1 MLDFDIEMRD
11 YAQGLGGH
19 YYRYCDDMLFI
30 VPTKYNKTLAGDV
43 AKRIKNLKV
52 DLNTKK
58 TEIRD
63 FIYKDSTLVANMP
76 LQYLGFIFDGSNIF
90 LRSSSLARY
99 SERMKRGVR
108 LAKATMDSKNRVREN
123 KGETLK
129 PLFKKKL
136 YARYSHIG
144 RRNFLT
150 YGYRAAKIM
159 NSKAIKRQLKP
170 LQKRLENEI
179 LK

>member
-1 MLDFDIEMRD
+1 SALLSNIYMLDFDIEMRD
-11 YAQGLGGH
+11 YAQERGGH

-43 AKRIKNLKV
+43 AQRIKHLKV
-52 DLNTKK
+52 ELNTKK

-76 LQYLGFIFDGSNIF
+76 LQYLGFIFDGSNIL

-108 LAKATMDSKNRVREN
+108 LAK
-123 KGETLK
+123 
-129 PLFKKKL
+129 
-136 YARYSHIG
+136 
-144 RRNFLT
+144 
-150 YGYRAAKIM
+150 
-159 NSKAIKRQLKP
+159 
-170 LQKRLENEI
+170 
-179 LK
+179 

>member
-11 YAQGLGGH
+11 YAQERGGH

-43 AKRIKNLKV
+43 AQRIKHLKV
-52 DLNTKK
+52 ELNTKK

-76 LQYLGFIFDGSNIF
+76 LQYLGFIFDGSNIL

-108 LAKATMDSKNRVREN
+108 LAKATMDSKNRIREN
-123 KGETLK
+123 KGEAL
-129 PLFKKKL
+129 KL
-136 YARYSHIG
+136 YLRKNYMPDIHILEEG
-144 RRNFLT
+144 IFDLWLSRREDHEFESYKKT
-150 YGYRAAKIM
+150 VKTIAEKIG
-159 NSKAIKRQLKP
+159 K
-170 LQKRLENEI
+170 
-179 LK
+179 

>member
-1 MLDFDIEMRD
+1 SKNNPKYNRRKICTPVDFRNKIRKNGLIIVNNSQKGIPQGSPISALLSNIYMLDFDIEMRD
-11 YAQGLGGH
+11 YAQERGGH

-43 AKRIKNLKV
+43 AQRIKHLKV
-52 DLNTKK
+52 ELNTKK

-76 LQYLGFIFDGSNIF
+76 LQYLGFIFDGSNIL

-108 LAKATMDSKNRVREN
+108 L
-123 KGETLK
+123 
-129 PLFKKKL
+129 
-136 YARYSHIG
+136 
-144 RRNFLT
+144 
-150 YGYRAAKIM
+150 
-159 NSKAIKRQLKP
+159 
-170 LQKRLENEI
+170 
-179 LK
+179 

>member
-1 MLDFDIEMRD
+1 MLDFDVAMKK
-11 YAQGLGGH
+11 YAKERSG
-19 YYRYCDDMLFI
+19 YYFRYCDDMLFI
-30 VPTKYNKTLAGDV
+30 IPTKYKNDLAGDV
-43 AKRIKNLKV
+43 VKSIKHLKV
-52 DLNTKK
+52 DINPKK

-63 FIYKDSTLVANMP
+63 FSLKDGVLVASMP
-76 LQYLGFIFDGSNIF
+76 LQYLGFIFDGCSVF

-108 LAKATMDSKNRVREN
+108 LAKATMESKNKIRAAR
-123 KGETLK
+123 GEPLR
-129 PLFKKKL
+129 PLFKKKI

-159 NSKAIKRQLKP
+159 GSKAIKRQLKP
-170 LQKRLENEI
+170 LQSRLENEI

>member
-1 MLDFDIEMRD
+1 RKICTPVDFRNKIRKNGLIIVNKAQKGIPQGSPISALLSNIYMLDFDIEMRD
-11 YAQGLGGH
+11 YAQELGGH

-43 AKRIKNLKV
+43 AQRIKNLKV
-52 DLNTKK
+52 ELNTKK

-76 LQYLGFIFDGSNIF
+76 LQYLGFIFDGNNIF

-108 LAKATMDSKNRVREN
+108 LAKATMDSKNRIRQI
-123 KGETLK
+123 KGEAL
-129 PLFKKKL
+129 
-136 YARYSHIG
+136 
-144 RRNFLT
+144 
-150 YGYRAAKIM
+150 
-159 NSKAIKRQLKP
+159 
-170 LQKRLENEI
+170 
-179 LK
+179 